1 MKQQNSEKDKAL
13 REIERLF
20 KEQDARRGMVA
31 HVREGEK
38 EYSAKKQPK
47 KKDPYEYNNAFSV
60 KRIKENDFVRMYG
73 EGSGGFV
80 TIFPSRLKRK
90 WMRNAIDKFRM
101 WKAERTGKN
110 YIFHKR
116 HNKEELQ
123 ERAFIRNKNPKPT
136 YQTPREITSLE
147 NMFKDLAKERETLKD
162 ANKVFK
168 KDLEELRK
176 KRLKKRMTIYIPRIK
191 FRPKK

>member
-20 KEQDARRGMVA
+20 AEQDARRGIAA
-31 HVREGEK
+31 HIKQDEK
-38 EYSAKKQPK
+38 ERSSEKS
-47 KKDPYEYNNAFSV
+47 KKDPYKYNNTFSA

-80 TIFPSRLKRK
+80 TIFPSSLKRK
-90 WMRNAIDKFRM
+90 WMRTVIDKFRM
-101 WKAERTGKN
+101 WNAERVGKN

-116 HNKEELQ
+116 YNKEELQ
-123 ERAFIRNKNPKPT
+123 ERAFIRKKNPKPI

-147 NMFKDLAKERETLKD
+147 NMFKDMAKERETLKD

-168 KDLEELRK
+168 KDLEELKK

-191 FRPKK
+191 FRPNK